1 MFRLLKSDNKTNRR
15 TGLLKT
21 RSGIVRTSV
30 FMPIAT
36 KGAVKN
42 LTSEELRLLGAEL
55 ILGNTYH
62 LWLRP
67 GTEIIK
73 KAGGLHEF
81 INWQGSIL
89 TDSGGFQVFSLAQH
103 RKITDKGVEFRD
115 PKGGAKYLLTPEK
128 SIQIQ
133 LDLGSDIIMVLDECP
148 AFSAGREQIEKAAA
162 RTTDW
167 AARCKKY
174 FLAQIDKISITNK
187 SFKKPLL
194 FAIVQG
200 GIYKDLRQRS
210 AKELLEIGFDGY
222 AIGGVAVGEPRDY
235 LNKVL
240 EFVLPL
246 LPKNKPRYLMGL
258 GKPEE
263 IVAAV
268 NLGVDMFDCVIPTRE
283 ARHARLYK
291 FKAKSERLKGGFYET
306 LAIDNAKFAKDFEPI
321 DQNCSCYTCQNY
333 SRAFLNHLFRT
344 SEPLA
349 QRLATI
355 HNLKFYLELM
365 EKLRN

>member
-1 MFRLLKSDNKTNRR
+1 MFKLLEGDNKTDRR
-15 TGLLKT
+15 IALLMT
-21 RSGIVRTSV
+21 RLGVVGTPV

-42 LTSEELRLLGAEL
+42 LTSEELKSLGAEL

-81 INWQGSIL
+81 INWSGPIL

-103 RKITDKGVEFRD
+103 RKITDKGAEFRD

-133 LDLGSDIIMVLDECP
+133 LDLDSDIIMVLDECP
-148 AFSAGREQIEKAAA
+148 PFPSTHEKVEAAVE
-162 RTTDW
+162 RTTRW
-167 AARCKKY
+167 ARRCKNY
-174 FLAQIDKISITNK
+174 FETQIKKLKSKNK
-187 SFKKPLL
+187 GYRKPLL

-200 GIYKDLRQRS
+200 GIYKELRQRS

-268 NLGVDMFDCVIPTRE
+268 NVGIDMFDCVIPTRE
-283 ARHARLYK
+283 ARHGRLYR
-291 FKAKSERLKGGFYET
+291 FKNHNLKSGNFYET
-306 LAIDNAKFAKDFEPI
+306 IQIGKKKFAKDFEPV
-321 DQNCSCYTCQNY
+321 DESCACYACKNY
-333 SRAFLNHLFRT
+333 SRAYLAHLFRT
-344 SEPLA
+344 DEPLA
-349 QRLATI
+349 LRLATI

-365 EKLRN
+365 ESLRK